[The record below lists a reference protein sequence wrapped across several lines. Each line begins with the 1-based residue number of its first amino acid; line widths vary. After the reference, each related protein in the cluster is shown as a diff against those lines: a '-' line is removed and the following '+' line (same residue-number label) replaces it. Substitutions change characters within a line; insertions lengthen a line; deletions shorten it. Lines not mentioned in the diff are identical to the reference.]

1 MNNLPPATYLVIAVS
16 VVAVAWAAARFLRT
30 LRGRLEGA
38 TRELLDLRDLHQA
51 TLEAVTLAI
60 DGRDPA
66 ARGHVRRVQKYSLAL
81 ARLLDRPME
90 ERQAIRLAA
99 LLHDIGKVVI
109 PDHLLCKPGRLSE
122 SEFERIKEHPEAGVS
137 ILAPAGLPEPVLRII
152 RHHHERWDGTGY
164 PAGLRAEAIPPGAR
178 ILAVA
183 DSFEALTAD
192 RAYRARMEPAE
203 ALALIEVW
211 SGVQFDPAI
220 VTALKENVAA
230 VVEAGARVEREAAAP
245 DPVAMDRGAMDQV
258 GAGRSALPAAASPD
272 HALDHG
278 GFGDA
283 LHQGIAPAPVP
294 RGAAPHPRTP
304 LASGP
309 VGGARDAYAA
319 QREVYALYEIAR
331 TLGSTLRI
339 GEVLDL
345 VVSRIA
351 QLVPFRTCVVYLA
364 ESGNGDLVARF
375 VSGANAAALRGQRVR
390 VGEGISGWAAG
401 HRSTRFSASAEM
413 ELTGSGVEPVGYG
426 TVAAFPLCHGDEMLG
441 VVTLLYPAA
450 ATCLD
455 DHVRVME
462 IIARLAAGAVHDGRL
477 AAAPESPA
485 LTDPVTHLPTERY
498 LRQVFEQETV
508 RSQQSGSP
516 LALVAMDLDDFGIL
530 NTRLGPAGGDR
541 FLMEVGRVLRSHLR
555 GHDILVRMG
564 DDEYAA
570 LLPGSGFAAAAL
582 LAERLQQAI
591 DGFALHLTEDG
602 PAARAGLSVGIAIYP
617 LDGEAIDDLLE
628 RARLNGLRNKQARKA
643 ARSATP
649 NVLPFRP
656 SGRSA

>member
-1 MNNLPPATYLVIAVS
+1 MNNLPPPAYLVIAVI
-16 VVAVAWAAARFLRT
+16 VVAVAWAAARVLRT

-38 TRELLDLRDLHQA
+38 TREILDLRDLHQA

-60 DGRDPA
+60 DSRDPA
-66 ARGHVRRVQKYSLAL
+66 ARGHVRRVQRYSLAL
-81 ARLLDRPME
+81 ARLMERPMD
-90 ERQAIRLAA
+90 ERQALRLAA
-99 LLHDIGKVVI
+99 LLHDIGKVVV

-122 SEFERIKEHPEAGVS
+122 SEFERIKEHPEAGVT
-137 ILAPAGLPEPVLRII
+137 ILAPAGLAEPVLRII

-164 PAGLRAEAIPPGAR
+164 PGGLRGEGIPMGAR

-183 DSFEALTAD
+183 DSLEALTSD

-203 ALALIEVW
+203 ALALIEAW
-211 SGVQFDPAI
+211 SGVQFDPA
-220 VTALKENVAA
+220 VVSALKANLAV
-230 VVEAGARVEREAAAP
+230 VVEAGARVERETAVP
-245 DPVAMDRGAMDQV
+245 DPMEPEQVTADRIA
-258 GAGRSALPAAASPD
+258 RPAALAPPD
-272 HALDHG
+272 HAPDHG

-283 LHQGIAPAPVP
+283 LHQGIAPARSPK
-294 RGAAPHPRTP
+294 GAAMSPRIP
-304 LASGP
+304 LAAGP
-309 VGGARDAYAA
+309 AGGARDAYAA

-351 QLVPFRTCVVYLA
+351 QLVPFRTCIVHLA
-364 ESGNGDLVARF
+364 EPGSGDLVARF
-375 VSGANAAALRGQRVR
+375 ASGANAAAFRGRRVR
-390 VGEGISGWAAG
+390 AGEAISGWAAG
-401 HRSTRFSASAEM
+401 HRSTRFSGSADL
-413 ELTGSGVEPVGYG
+413 ELAGSGVDPVGYG
-426 TVAAFPLCHGDEMLG
+426 TVAAFPLCHGDETLG
-441 VVTLLYPAA
+441 VVTLLYPVA

-498 LRQVFEQETV
+498 LRQVFEQETL

-530 NTRLGPAGGDR
+530 NTRLGAAGGDR
-541 FLMEVGRVLRSHLR
+541 FLMEIGRVLRSHLR
-555 GHDILVRMG
+555 GHDVLVRLG
-564 DDEYAA
+564 EDEYAA

-582 LAERLQQAI
+582 LAERLQQAV

-602 PAARAGLSVGIAIYP
+602 PAARAGLSVGIAVYP
-617 LDGEAIDDLLE
+617 LDGEGLDDLLE

>member
-1 MNNLPPATYLVIAVS
+1 MNNLPPPTYLVIAVII
-16 VVAVAWAAARFLRT
+16 VAAVWASARAVRM

-51 TLEAVTLAI
+51 TLEAVALAI

-66 ARGHVRRVQKYSLAL
+66 ARGHVRRVQRYSLAL
-81 ARLLDRPME
+81 ARLMERPME
-90 ERQAIRLAA
+90 ERQALRLAA
-99 LLHDIGKVVI
+99 LLHDIGKVVV

-122 SEFERIKEHPEAGVS
+122 SEFERIKTHPEAGVS

-164 PAGLRAEAIPPGAR
+164 PGSLRGEGIPSGAR

-183 DSFEALTAD
+183 DTFEALTSD
-192 RAYRARMEPAE
+192 RVYRARMQPAE
-203 ALALIEVW
+203 AMALIEAW
-211 SGVQFDPAI
+211 SGVQFDPA
-220 VTALKENVAA
+220 VVAALKANMAL
-230 VVEAGARVEREAAAP
+230 VVEAGARAERETVARDAMAPGATAADRVNQPVAAP
-245 DPVAMDRGAMDQV
+245 PGH
-258 GAGRSALPAAASPD
+258 GP
-272 HALDHG
+272 DHG

-283 LHQGIAPAPVP
+283 LHQGIAPAAST
-294 RGAAPHPRTP
+294 RTADLSPRTP
-304 LASGP
+304 LAAGP
-309 VGGARDAYAA
+309 AGGARDAYAA

-331 TLGSTLRI
+331 TLGSSLRI

-351 QLVPFRTCVVYLA
+351 QLVPFRTCIVYLA
-364 ESGNGDLVARF
+364 EPGSGDLVARF
-375 VSGANAAALRGQRVR
+375 ASGANAAALRGQRMR
-390 VGEGISGWAAG
+390 VGEGISGWAAAHG
-401 HRSTRFSASAEM
+401 STRFSGSAES
-413 ELTGSGVEPVGYG
+413 ELAGSGIDPVGYG
-426 TVAAFPLCHGDEMLG
+426 TIAAFPLCHGDDMLG
-441 VVTLLYPAA
+441 VATLLYPAA

-508 RSQQSGSP
+508 RSQQSGAP
-516 LALVAMDLDDFGIL
+516 LALVAMDLDDFGLL

-564 DDEYAA
+564 EDEYAA

-591 DGFALHLTEDG
+591 DGFALHLAENQ

-617 LDGEAIDDLLE
+617 LDGEGIDDLLE

-643 ARSATP
+643 ARTASP